1 MAPGVRLI
9 GEWRKLRSAL
19 DPARVRSAMHRE
31 IEKANHKIGL
41 AGRAFVVKSI
51 KAQEY
56 APNSPLTI
64 AMKGSST
71 PLFERGDLIQGITHD
86 VPSWD
91 RVRVGI
97 LRTRTNGA
105 ELVNVARILH
115 EGAVIDVRKNPRVRA
130 AVMAQL
136 AKRLGEKRRGASK
149 KATVDAAAQLAIG
162 GTRPG
167 GHLWIIPGRPFLRKP
182 LTSVAMRSFT
192 RERWAEAVRRA
203 LGARR

>member
-1 MAPGVRLI
+1 MAGGARLI
-9 GEWRKLRSAL
+9 GDWRQLMRAL
-19 DPARVRSAMHRE
+19 DPARVRASIHRE

-51 KAQEY
+51 RARDY

-64 AMKGSST
+64 AMKGSSA
-71 PLFERGDLIQGITHD
+71 PLVDRGDLIQGITHD

-91 RVRVGI
+91 RVRVGV
-97 LRTRTNGA
+97 LRKSTNGA
-105 ELVNVARILH
+105 TLVNVAAILH
-115 EGAVIDVRKNPRVRA
+115 EGAVIDIRKHPKVRA
-130 AVMAQL
+130 AVMAKL
-136 AKRLGEKRRGASK
+136 GKRLGEKRRGASE

-162 GTRPG
+162 ATRPG

-182 LTSVAMRSFT
+182 LTSAAMRTFT
-192 RERWAEAVRRA
+192 RDAWRAAVRRA